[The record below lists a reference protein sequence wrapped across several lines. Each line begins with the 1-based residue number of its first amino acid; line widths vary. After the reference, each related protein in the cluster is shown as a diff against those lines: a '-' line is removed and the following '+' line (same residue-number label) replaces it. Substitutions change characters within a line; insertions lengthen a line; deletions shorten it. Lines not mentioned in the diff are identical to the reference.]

1 MQLKKNGI
9 SDDKIHRLSLI
20 IYFILSISL
29 ILGLILGEDSSG
41 GGSIV
46 DFHSTWILVEKPFDP
61 QSMRFEIK
69 FPLHYW
75 IAFIIFKI
83 LNDVFLFKLFYVLVT
98 LLLPFLFCKCLEI
111 KFSDVEKNKLF
122 LFSLILL
129 LLPSVRTSA
138 IWPNTQITAIF
149 FFLISI
155 YYFLKWEQ
163 LNNFVKI
170 NKSLMLTLL
179 FMSLAVYTR
188 QIYALIYLYF
198 IFIFYK
204 KFSFKKFLQV
214 CLITLIFAIP
224 GLIFVIIWPKIIQV
238 TFDSSLQNSLLVNLS
253 IISFYLVPFFFI
265 IFALN
270 KKKFILDNKFFIFS
284 TLSIIFIFISSNYF
298 DYNFKMGGGVLMKV
312 SLLLIGD
319 YKLFFL
325 SSFLGLISCYLL
337 CKNNLSNIAL
347 TLLIIFGISAY
358 AIFQKYYEP
367 MMLILM
373 FLIYKNDDFKLF
385 FKKKLNIFL
394 FLLYFFSYLISAILF
409 KFYNIKENLLL
420 TQ

>member
-138 IWPNTQITAIF
+138 VWPNTQITAIF

-163 LNNFVKI
+163 LNDFVKI
-170 NKSLMLTLL
+170 NKSLMLTLT

-198 IFIFYK
+198 VFIFYK

-337 CKNNLSNIAL
+337 CKNNLSNIVL

-358 AIFQKYYEP
+358 IIFQKYHEP

-409 KFYNIKENLLL
+409 EFYNVKENLLL
-420 TQ
+420 S

>member
-61 QSMRFEIK
+61 QSMRFEFK

-138 IWPNTQITAIF
+138 VWPNTQITAIF

-163 LNNFVKI
+163 LNDFVKI
-170 NKSLMLTLL
+170 NKSLMLTLT

-198 IFIFYK
+198 VFIFYK

-337 CKNNLSNIAL
+337 CKNNLSNIVL

-358 AIFQKYYEP
+358 VIFQKYHEP

-409 KFYNIKENLLL
+409 EFYNVKENLLL
-420 TQ
+420 S

>member
-1 MQLKKNGI
+1 
-9 SDDKIHRLSLI
+9 
-20 IYFILSISL
+20 
-29 ILGLILGEDSSG
+29 
-41 GGSIV
+41 
-46 DFHSTWILVEKPFDP
+46 
-61 QSMRFEIK
+61 
-69 FPLHYW
+69 
-75 IAFIIFKI
+75 
-83 LNDVFLFKLFYVLVT
+83 
-98 LLLPFLFCKCLEI
+98 
-111 KFSDVEKNKLF
+111 
-122 LFSLILL
+122 

-138 IWPNTQITAIF
+138 VWPNTQITAIF

-163 LNNFVKI
+163 LNDFVKI
-170 NKSLMLTLL
+170 NKSLMLALT

-198 IFIFYK
+198 VFIFYK
-204 KFSFKKFLQV
+204 KFSFKKFSQV
-214 CLITLIFAIP
+214 CLIILIFAIP
-224 GLIFVIIWPKIIQV
+224 GLIFVIIWPKVLQV

-298 DYNFKMGGGVLMKV
+298 DYDFKMGGGVLMKV

-325 SSFLGLISCYLL
+325 SSFFGLISSYLL
-337 CKNNLSNIAL
+337 CKNNLSNIVL

-358 AIFQKYYEP
+358 MIFQKYYEP

-373 FLIYKNDDFKLF
+373 FLIYKNDDFKVFL
-385 FKKKLNIFL
+385 KKKLNIFL
-394 FLLYFFSYLISAILF
+394 FLLYFFSYLILAILF
-409 KFYNIKENLLL
+409 DFYNVKENLLL

>member
-138 IWPNTQITAIF
+138 VWPNTQITAIF

-163 LNNFVKI
+163 LNDFVKI
-170 NKSLMLTLL
+170 NKSLMLTLT

-198 IFIFYK
+198 VFIFYK

-409 KFYNIKENLLL
+409 EFYNVKENLLL
-420 TQ
+420 S

>member
-1 MQLKKNGI
+1 MILKF
-9 SDDKIHRLSLI
+9 DKLNLV

-41 GGSIV
+41 GGSIG

-61 QSMRFEIK
+61 QSMHFEFK

-75 IAFIIFKI
+75 IASIIFKI
-83 LNDVFLFKLFYVLVT
+83 LNNVFLFKLFYVLMT
-98 LLLPFLFCKCLEI
+98 LFLPFLFYKCLEI

-138 IWPNTQITAIF
+138 VWPNTQITAIF

-163 LNNFVKI
+163 LNDFVKI
-170 NKSLMLTLL
+170 NKSLMLTLT

-198 IFIFYK
+198 VFIFYK

-337 CKNNLSNIAL
+337 CKNNLSNIVL

-358 AIFQKYYEP
+358 VIFQKYHEP

-409 KFYNIKENLLL
+409 EFYNVKENLLL
-420 TQ
+420 S

>member
-1 MQLKKNGI
+1 MILKF
-9 SDDKIHRLSLI
+9 DKLNLV

-41 GGSIV
+41 GGSIG

-61 QSMRFEIK
+61 QSMHFEFK

-75 IAFIIFKI
+75 IASIIFKI
-83 LNDVFLFKLFYVLVT
+83 LNNVFLFKLFYVLMT
-98 LLLPFLFCKCLEI
+98 LFLPFLFYKCLEI

-138 IWPNTQITAIF
+138 VWPNTQITAIF

-163 LNNFVKI
+163 LNDFVKI
-170 NKSLMLTLL
+170 NKSLMLTLT

-198 IFIFYK
+198 VFIFYK

-337 CKNNLSNIAL
+337 CKNNLSNIVL

-358 AIFQKYYEP
+358 MIFQKYYEP

-409 KFYNIKENLLL
+409 EFYNVKENLLL
-420 TQ
+420 S